1 MCEAAKP
8 LGYILQHF
16 SLGVN
21 APGLFLFP
29 AETKIPNDWDFE
41 RNAMRSKEDVDRI
54 ERAALLRYAEE
65 KLKVMTLDELREI
78 VRQMVQM
85 GR

>member
-1 MCEAAKP
+1 
-8 LGYILQHF
+8 
-16 SLGVN
+16 
-21 APGLFLFP
+21 
-29 AETKIPNDWDFE
+29 
-41 RNAMRSKEDVDRI
+41 MRSKEDVDRI

-65 KLKVMTLDELREI
+65 KLRVMTMDELREI